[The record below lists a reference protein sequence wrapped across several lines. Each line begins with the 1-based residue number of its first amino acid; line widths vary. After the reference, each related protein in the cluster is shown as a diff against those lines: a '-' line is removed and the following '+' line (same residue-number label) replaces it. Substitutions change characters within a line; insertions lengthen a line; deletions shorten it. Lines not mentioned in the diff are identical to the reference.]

1 MLIKQT
7 SPPLLRNLAQVTFG
21 QLMIVFSTRLNLLY
35 LLLPLLNWIGALTLF
50 LLLKLPRRKLE
61 FLSMKFLSRGLALYL
76 YKSTIQTFMEYSCHA
91 WADSPSCNLDMLDKL
106 YNRVCRTI
114 GPSLAVSLEPVAH
127 CQYITSLSLFYRYY
141 FGRCSFELTELVPL
155 PYSRWSSTR
164 YANRLHNFFVAISRY
179 YKDVYVSSFISLTT
193 RPWSSLPAEYF
204 PLTYDLNGCK
214 VYS

>member
-1 MLIKQT
+1 
-7 SPPLLRNLAQVTFG
+7 
-21 QLMIVFSTRLNLLY
+21 
-35 LLLPLLNWIGALTLF
+35 
-50 LLLKLPRRKLE
+50 
-61 FLSMKFLSRGLALYL
+61 MKFLSRGFALYL
-76 YKSTIQTFMEYSCHA
+76 YKSTRQTFMEYSCHA

-127 CQYITSLSLFYRYY
+127 CQY

-164 YANRLHNFFVAISRY
+164 YANRLHNFSVAISRY

-204 PLTYDLNGCK
+204 PLTYDLNGYK